1 MSGLTARPVAAV
13 TGAVASSLGSGA
25 AVGLGDAAVCR
36 ANFSPGGYAFKVRR
50 EKTARKLSWDL
61 PFLQL
66 TVQALCLILETVSQ
80 TTSSIVQLSPP
91 VGLSDVDESGGLRAL
106 TRVSNQ
112 TKRENVFWGSEVTQ
126 QFGHPDCGSCGIK
139 KSFLRCQ
146 SLAEDNQNISDEE
159 IFAVQARE
167 LLGAD
172 EPQNFFDRLA
182 RAWSILFPNK
192 RRSTSNAEIA
202 KQRLKMILISDR
214 CSVND
219 EAKRRIVNNI
229 VGALSDFVEIEA
241 EDKVQLSVSSD
252 PDLGTVYSVSV
263 PVRRVKP
270 EYQEYSRDL
279 QNVAISEEFRSLDLK
294 LEYQS
299 DSTEDE

>member
-1 MSGLTARPVAAV
+1 MSGFTARPIAAV
-13 TGAVASSLGSGA
+13 TGAAVSSLVSAAADGSS
-25 AVGLGDAAVCR
+25 DATVCR
-36 ANFSPGGYAFKVRR
+36 AKFSPGGYAFKER
-50 EKTARKLSWDL
+50 
-61 PFLQL
+61 
-66 TVQALCLILETVSQ
+66 
-80 TTSSIVQLSPP
+80 
-91 VGLSDVDESGGLRAL
+91 GGLRAL
-106 TRVSNQ
+106 NRVSNQ
-112 TKRENVFWGSEVTQ
+112 TKRKNVFWGSEVTHE
-126 QFGHPDCGSCGIK
+126 FGHADCGSCGIK
-139 KSFLRCQ
+139 KSFIQCQ
-146 SLAEDNQNISDEE
+146 SLAEDNQNTSDEE

-182 RAWSILFPNK
+182 RAWSILFPSK

-202 KQRLKMILISDR
+202 KHRLKMILISDR

-279 QNVAISEEFRSLDLK
+279 QNVVVSEELRSLDLK